1 MNWDIMGA
9 WFLFNVMVCV
19 AAVSFAIFLN
29 TKAGK
34 KWKKNLQEMEAYLF
48 FNVMMFVFALSFA
61 IFLNTKA
68 GTKWK
73 DNL

>member
-1 MNWDIMGA
+1 MQRYEFMSEKCYLCIKIINFCTKRWLVNMNWDIMGA

-34 KWKKNLQEMEAYLF
+34 KWKKNL
-48 FNVMMFVFALSFA
+48 
-61 IFLNTKA
+61 
-68 GTKWK
+68 
-73 DNL
+73 

>member
-1 MNWDIMGA
+1 MNWDIMEA

-34 KWKKNLQEMEAYLF
+34 KWKKNL
-48 FNVMMFVFALSFA
+48 
-61 IFLNTKA
+61 
-68 GTKWK
+68 
-73 DNL
+73 

>member
-1 MNWDIMGA
+1 MYFCIPKRWLVNMNWDIMGA

-34 KWKKNLQEMEAYLF
+34 KWKKNL
-48 FNVMMFVFALSFA
+48 
-61 IFLNTKA
+61 
-68 GTKWK
+68 
-73 DNL
+73 

>member
-9 WFLFNVMVCV
+9 WFL
-19 AAVSFAIFLN
+19 
-29 TKAGK
+29 
-34 KWKKNLQEMEAYLF
+34 

-68 GTKWK
+68 GKKWK

>member
-34 KWKKNLQEMEAYLF
+34 KWKKNLY
-48 FNVMMFVFALSFA
+48 NY
-61 IFLNTKA
+61 
-68 GTKWK
+68 GT
-73 DNL
+73 DLAQVV

>member
-1 MNWDIMGA
+1 MVSKILTYRSPLTWHGLLCNMNWDIMGA

-34 KWKKNLQEMEAYLF
+34 KWKKNL
-48 FNVMMFVFALSFA
+48 
-61 IFLNTKA
+61 
-68 GTKWK
+68 
-73 DNL
+73 